1 MELDG
6 SKVVQDCLNAINKE
20 ISNLKTLN
28 IIVIGKSGVG
38 KSTLINSVFRGNFT
52 ETGLGRPITQ
62 KIRKIEKNGYPLAIY
77 DTPGFE
83 LSSSQQEAIK
93 KEILSIINRGYT
105 SNDINETIHCIWYCI
120 NVASNRTFDS
130 SEIKWLEEFL
140 KNENNRRV
148 PIIVILTQGTP
159 KNQALEMKAL
169 VEKENLDIAKV
180 VPVLAQPKD
189 FDGEYTAPAYG
200 LDSLIAVMGEI
211 LPDELQKT
219 LQNIQKVNLEEKKK
233 KAYAAVAAAA
243 TASFAEG
250 AAPIPFSDA
259 FLLVPTQVSMIAA
272 ITAIFGIEVNKS
284 ILTAIV
290 SSTLGAGG
298 ATILGRTI
306 VSNLLKFI
314 PGVGSVAGGA
324 ISAGTATLLT
334 TALGNAYISIM
345 EMIFKGELKKED
357 LSSKEGKNLM
367 TDLFKEQLKISK

>member
-1 MELDG
+1 MELDV

-93 KEILSIINRGYT
+93 KEILSIINRGYN
-105 SNDINETIHCIWYCI
+105 SNDINETIHCIWYYI

-140 KNENNRRV
+140 RNENNRRV
-148 PIIVILTQGTP
+148 PIIVILTQGIP

-233 KAYAAVAAAA
+233 KAYAAVATAA

-298 ATILGRTI
+298 A
-306 VSNLLKFI
+306 
-314 PGVGSVAGGA
+314 

-367 TDLFKEQLKISK
+367 TNLFKKQLEGSK

>member
-1 MELDG
+1 MELDV

-140 KNENNRRV
+140 RNENNRRV

-180 VPVLAQPKD
+180 VPVLA
-189 FDGEYTAPAYG
+189 
-200 LDSLIAVMGEI
+200 
-211 LPDELQKT
+211 
-219 LQNIQKVNLEEKKK
+219 
-233 KAYAAVAAAA
+233 
-243 TASFAEG
+243 
-250 AAPIPFSDA
+250 
-259 FLLVPTQVSMIAA
+259 PT
-272 ITAIFGIEVNKS
+272 
-284 ILTAIV
+284 
-290 SSTLGAGG
+290 
-298 ATILGRTI
+298 
-306 VSNLLKFI
+306 
-314 PGVGSVAGGA
+314 
-324 ISAGTATLLT
+324 
-334 TALGNAYISIM
+334 
-345 EMIFKGELKKED
+345 KG
-357 LSSKEGKNLM
+357 
-367 TDLFKEQLKISK
+367 F